1 MNLCFTIGKIVSNV
15 EFNFLYNSKFTS
27 IAKCKIM
34 LNNKSVI
41 KIFGYDDIAD
51 FLYSKI
57 RKNNLVF
64 IYGMLLDDVIQVNH
78 IVKI

>member
-1 MNLCFTIGKIVSNV
+1 
-15 EFNFLYNSKFTS
+15 
-27 IAKCKIM
+27 M
-34 LNNKSVI
+34 LTNTSVI